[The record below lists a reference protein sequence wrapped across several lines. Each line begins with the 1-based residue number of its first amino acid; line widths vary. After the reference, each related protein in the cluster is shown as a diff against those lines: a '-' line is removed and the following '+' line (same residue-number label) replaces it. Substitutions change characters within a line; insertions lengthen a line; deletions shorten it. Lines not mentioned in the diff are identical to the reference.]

1 MQTATV
7 RPQPTLALIIPVL
20 NESAGLASLLAHVGS
35 LAVDETIIVDGG
47 SEDGSW
53 RSLCEAATAHAALS
67 PLRGPRGR
75 ARQMNLGATR
85 STADILLFLHADTRL
100 PECACREVRNAVRQG
115 ASWGRFDVCIDG
127 GRRVLGMIAW
137 MMNQRSALTGICT
150 GDQAIFV
157 RRSLFMQL
165 GGYAD
170 IPLMEDIDLSRRLK
184 KIHAPHRIASPAT
197 TSGRR
202 WEQNGV
208 LRTVILM
215 WFNRLSYWLGV
226 DPAHLARKYRDAR

>member
-1 MQTATV
+1 MPTPTGG
-7 RPQPTLALIIPVL
+7 PQPRVALVIPVL
-20 NESAGLASLLAHVGS
+20 NEAAGLASLLAHIGG
-35 LAVDETIIVDGG
+35 LEVDETIIVDGG

-53 RSLCEAATAHAALS
+53 RSLTEAAASAPAPT
-67 PLRGPRGR
+67 PIQGPRGR
-75 ARQMNLGATR
+75 ARQMNLGAAR
-85 STADILLFLHADTRL
+85 SGADILLFLHADTRL
-100 PECACREVRNAVRQG
+100 PEGACRQVRRAVRRG
-115 ASWGRFDVCIDG
+115 ASWGRFDVRIDG
-127 GRRVLGMIAW
+127 QRRLLRIIAW
-137 MMNQRSALTGICT
+137 MMNRRSALTGICT

-157 RRSLFMQL
+157 RRDLFMKL

-170 IPLMEDIDLSRRLK
+170 IPLMEDIDLSRRLNQ
-184 KIHAPHRIASPAT
+184 IHAPHRITVRAT
-197 TSGRR
+197 TSARR